1 MTRVTNGV
9 ATRKRRKRILKQT
22 RGYFGNKSRLFR
34 YANDAYW
41 RAGAYAFR
49 DRRKKKGEFRRLWIV
64 RINAACRVAGVSYSR
79 FINGLKKCNIELDRK
94 QLSELAIRNEEG
106 FKALIA
112 QVLQACKATSK
123 VDASALSKPAMKK
136 SAKRTAKLSAEKAD
150 AGDASA

>member
-112 QVLQACKATSK
+112 QVLQACKTTSK
-123 VDASALSKPAMKK
+123 VDASAPSKPAMKK
-136 SAKRTAKLSAEKAD
+136 SAKKTAKSGTEKVD